1 MYFSTFSWALLRS
14 GVLGMSQWDEDR
26 GETHNMLEALY
37 LSGGLGTLWCPER
50 RVKGCGQEER
60 SLGISA

>member
-26 GETHNMLEALY
+26 GETHNMLETLY
-37 LSGGLGTLWCPER
+37 LSGGLGDFAVPKEGLKDVAKKRE
-50 RVKGCGQEER
+50 V
-60 SLGISA
+60 

>member
-26 GETHNMLEALY
+26 GETHNMLETLY
-37 LSGGLGTLWCPER
+37 LSGGLGTL
-50 RVKGCGQEER
+50 KGCGQEEGG
-60 SLGISA
+60 LGISA